1 VTERALTRA
10 VIGGAV
16 GYLAVL
22 AWAIANL
29 PYDLW
34 GALVVA
40 PVLLLVGF
48 AVITRTFR
56 SDAMLAR
63 LMCAGLVVKL
73 AGGMARYWVSF
84 DAYGGATDAARY
96 HQYGA
101 RVATRVWA
109 GEISPFEALPYGTG
123 TEFFERL
130 TGFVYM
136 FTGPSRLGGFV
147 VFGWIAYWGVVWF
160 VKAAITAVDGLVVR
174 RYAALMIFA
183 PSLVF
188 WPSSIGKEAYMFAA
202 LGLGTY
208 GIARGLTRH
217 GFLAPVLM
225 TVLGLGAAAFVRPH
239 MTGVWT
245 AGLVPALLVALVRGR
260 DRRARDRSR
269 FGEVVAVGLFLVVAV
284 AALWL
289 IAGATIDYLNPA
301 TDEVSTTSVSDILVE
316 TTRRTSESG
325 STFVPPNVDSPAS
338 WPYASLRTMLRPL
351 PIEANGLGQLLAA
364 AELLGLEVLCLAN
377 IRSLVRLP
385 KRIVTTPYATFAM
398 TTLFLAGLAYSSF
411 ANLGVLT
418 RQKSLVFPFMLLV
431 PCLGAA
437 RRAPAK
443 EPGTEALAQR
453 PVAPLATPAA

>member
-16 GYLAVL
+16 AYLALL

-34 GALVVA
+34 GALVVT
-40 PVLLLVGF
+40 PVLLLAGF
-48 AVITRTFR
+48 AAITRTFR
-56 SDAMLAR
+56 SDPMLAR
-63 LMCAGLVVKL
+63 LMCAGLVVRL

-96 HQYGA
+96 HRYGA

-123 TEFFERL
+123 TEFFERF

-136 FTGPSRLGGFV
+136 LTGSSRLGGFV

-174 RYAALMIFA
+174 RYAALTIVA

-188 WPSSIGKEAYMFAA
+188 WPSSIGKEAYMLAA

-217 GFLAPVLM
+217 GFVVPVVV
-225 TVLGLGAAAFVRPH
+225 TGVGLGAAAFVRPH
-239 MTGVWT
+239 MAGVWI

-260 DRRARDRSR
+260 DRRSR
-269 FGEVVAVGLFLVVAV
+269 NRTRLGDVVAVGLFLAVAV
-284 AALWL
+284 GALWL
-289 IAGATIDYLNPA
+289 IAGATVDYLNPG
-301 TDEVSTTSVSDILVE
+301 TDEVSTTSVTDILAE
-316 TTRRTSESG
+316 TTRRTSEAG
-325 STFVPPNVDSPAS
+325 SNYVPPRVDSPSS
-338 WPYASLRTMLRPL
+338 WPYASLRTLLRPL
-351 PIEANGLGQLLAA
+351 PIEAHGLGQLLAA
-364 AELLGLEVLCLAN
+364 AELMGLVVLCLAN
-377 IRSLVRLP
+377 MSSVAGLP
-385 KRIVTTPYATFAM
+385 KRIVTTPYVTFAM

-437 RRAPAK
+437 RRPAPAH
-443 EPGTEALAQR
+443 EPGTELLAQR
-453 PVAPLATPAA
+453 PVAPLAQGG